1 MQELSE
7 NESMRNHNVS
17 TNTVERQ
24 LEGLEDTFKTNSHW
38 LPATISFGD
47 FKSGKFAQSKMS
59 MILINP
65 QNHRTIDIIQSR
77 NSRFMRNY
85 FLSHYSKKARWSV
98 KIVVVDLFEP
108 SSPHFS
114 QAIIILA
121 DHLIY
126 AILMNTSK

>member
-1 MQELSE
+1 
-7 NESMRNHNVS
+7 MRNHNVS